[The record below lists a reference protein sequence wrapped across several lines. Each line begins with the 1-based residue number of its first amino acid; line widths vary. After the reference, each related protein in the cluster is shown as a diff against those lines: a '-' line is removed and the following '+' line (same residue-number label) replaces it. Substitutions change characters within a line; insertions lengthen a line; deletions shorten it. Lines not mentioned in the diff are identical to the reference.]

1 MFTMLKG
8 TMLEKTKMDVSRENI
23 KNRNN
28 VGEQAK
34 GQNLIKRRAGWPQL
48 REKIEYMDIDTYMCV
63 FVEMKTYSYF
73 NFLSK
78 VVSKVIS

>member
-28 VGEQAK
+28 VGE
-34 GQNLIKRRAGWPQL
+34 
-48 REKIEYMDIDTYMCV
+48 
-63 FVEMKTYSYF
+63 
-73 NFLSK
+73 
-78 VVSKVIS
+78 